1 MIIQR
6 VVTEP
11 LQIARSAIAAYN
23 AGDYAA
29 LLELINEDVVATIP
43 VGLAN
48 AGVYRGHDGFLR
60 MMDDWRDA
68 WVDFRVE
75 ADEPFVVDGAVVVPV
90 RHAGRGRGSGIEMA
104 MDVFHVAHFRDS
116 RVARWRLCG
125 SREEALAVASGELI

>member
-1 MIIQR
+1 M
-6 VVTEP
+6 ESDY

-23 AGDYAA
+23 IGDYGA
-29 LLELINEDVVATIP
+29 LLDLVNEDVVAVIP

-48 AGVYRGHDGFLR
+48 AGVYRGHEGFLR

-75 ADEPFVVDGAVVVPV
+75 PEEPFLAGDAIVVPV
-90 RHAGRGRGSGIEMA
+90 RHAGTGRGSGIEIS
-104 MDVFHVAHFRDS
+104 MDVFHVAHFRNN

-125 SREEALAVASGELI
+125 SREEALVHAAEE

>member
-1 MIIQR
+1 VILLR
-6 VVTEP
+6 VESDY

-23 AGDYAA
+23 VGDYRA

-48 AGVYRGHDGFLR
+48 AGVYHGHEGFRR

-75 ADEPFVVDGAVVVPV
+75 AEEPFLAGDAIVVPV
-90 RHAGRGRGSGIEMA
+90 RHAGRGRGSGIEIS
-104 MDVFHVAHFRDS
+104 MDVFHVAHFRDN
-116 RVARWRLCG
+116 RVASWRLCG
-125 SREEALAVASGELI
+125 SREEALTHATGE

>member
-1 MIIQR
+1 VILQR
-6 VVTEP
+6 VESDY

-23 AGDYAA
+23 VGDYRA

-48 AGVYRGHDGFLR
+48 AGVYRGHEGFRR

-75 ADEPFVVDGAVVVPV
+75 AEEPFLAGDAIVVPV
-90 RHAGRGRGSGIEMA
+90 RHAGRGRGSGIEIS
-104 MDVFHVAHFRDS
+104 MDVFHVAHFRDN
-116 RVARWRLCG
+116 RVASWRLCG
-125 SREEALAVASGELI
+125 SREEALAHATGK

>member
-1 MIIQR
+1 M
-6 VVTEP
+6 ESDY

-23 AGDYAA
+23 VGDYGA
-29 LLELINEDVVATIP
+29 LLDLVNEDVVAIIP

-48 AGVYRGHDGFLR
+48 AGVYRGHEGFLR

-75 ADEPFVVDGAVVVPV
+75 AEEPFLEGDAIVVPV
-90 RHAGRGRGSGIEMA
+90 RHAGTGRGSGIEIS
-104 MDVFHVAHFRDS
+104 MDVFHVAHFRNN

-125 SREEALAVASGELI
+125 SREEALVHAAEG

>member
-1 MIIQR
+1 VILQR
-6 VVTEP
+6 IESDY

-23 AGDYAA
+23 VGDYRA

-48 AGVYRGHDGFLR
+48 AGVYHGHEGFRR

-75 ADEPFVVDGAVVVPV
+75 AEEPFLTGDAIVVPV
-90 RHAGRGRGSGIEMA
+90 RHAGRGRGSGIEIS
-104 MDVFHVAHFRDS
+104 MDVFHVAHFRDN
-116 RVARWRLCG
+116 RVASWRLCG
-125 SREEALAVASGELI
+125 SREEALAAASGE

>member
-1 MIIQR
+1 MASDY
-6 VVTEP
+6 

-23 AGDYAA
+23 VGDYEA

-48 AGVYRGHDGFLR
+48 AGVYRGHEGFLR

-75 ADEPFVVDGAVVVPV
+75 AEEPFLVGEAIVVPV
-90 RHAGRGRGSGIEMA
+90 RHAGRGRGSGIEMS
-104 MDVFHVAHFRDS
+104 MDVFHVAHFRDN
-116 RVARWRLCG
+116 RVATWRLCG
-125 SREEALAVASGELI
+125 SREEALAQARGEPT

>member
-1 MIIQR
+1 MILQR
-6 VVTEP
+6 IESDY

-23 AGDYAA
+23 VGDYRA

-48 AGVYRGHDGFLR
+48 AGVYRGHEGFRR

-75 ADEPFVVDGAVVVPV
+75 AEEPFLAGDAIVVPV
-90 RHAGRGRGSGIEMA
+90 RHAGRGRGSGIEIS
-104 MDVFHVAHFRDS
+104 MDVFHVAHFRDN
-116 RVARWRLCG
+116 RVASWRLCG
-125 SREEALAVASGELI
+125 SREEALAAAAGE

>member
-1 MIIQR
+1 M
-6 VVTEP
+6 ESDY

-23 AGDYAA
+23 VGDYGA
-29 LLELINEDVVATIP
+29 LLDLVNEDVVAIIP

-48 AGVYRGHDGFLR
+48 AGVYRGHEGFLR

-75 ADEPFVVDGAVVVPV
+75 AEEPFLAGDAIVVPV
-90 RHAGRGRGSGIEMA
+90 RHAGTGRGSGIEIS
-104 MDVFHVAHFRDS
+104 MDVFHVAHFRNN

-125 SREEALAVASGELI
+125 SREEALVHAAEE

>member
-1 MIIQR
+1 
-6 VVTEP
+6 VESDY

-23 AGDYAA
+23 VGDYRA

-48 AGVYRGHDGFLR
+48 AGVYRGHEGFRR

-75 ADEPFVVDGAVVVPV
+75 AEEPFLAGDAIVVPV
-90 RHAGRGRGSGIEMA
+90 RHAGRGRGSGIEIS
-104 MDVFHVAHFRDS
+104 MDVFHVAHFRDN
-116 RVARWRLCG
+116 RVASWRLCG
-125 SREEALAVASGELI
+125 SREEALAHATGK

>member
-1 MIIQR
+1 
-6 VVTEP
+6 VESDY

-23 AGDYAA
+23 VGDYRA

-48 AGVYRGHDGFLR
+48 AGVYRGHEGFRR

-75 ADEPFVVDGAVVVPV
+75 AEEPFLAGDAIVVPV
-90 RHAGRGRGSGIEMA
+90 RHAGRGRGSGIEIS
-104 MDVFHVAHFRDS
+104 MDVFHVAHFRDN
-116 RVARWRLCG
+116 RVASWRLCG
-125 SREEALAVASGELI
+125 SREDALAHATGE

>member
-1 MIIQR
+1 MILQR
-6 VVTEP
+6 IESDY

-23 AGDYAA
+23 VGDYRA

-48 AGVYRGHDGFLR
+48 AGVYHGHAGFRR

-75 ADEPFVVDGAVVVPV
+75 AEEPFLAGDAIVVPV
-90 RHAGRGRGSGIEMA
+90 RHAGRGRGSGIEIS
-104 MDVFHVAHFRDS
+104 MDVFHVAHFRDN
-116 RVARWRLCG
+116 RVASWRLCG
-125 SREEALAVASGELI
+125 SREEALAAAYGK